1 MTAAEAIQQYGP
13 WAVLVGTFLE
23 GETIL
28 VLAILAARSGYL
40 SLQEV
45 AIAAFTGALLG
56 DQFCFHLGRLRGP
69 SLLKRHP
76 HWRRRV
82 ARAREFVDRHERW
95 IVLGFRFLYG
105 LRTTVPFALGM
116 GGLAPR
122 RFLLLNAMA
131 VAVWVVIVS
140 ALGWALGSAAE
151 RLLSDVAHY
160 EWAVLAA
167 VVAIGA
173 VGWLVHHLRSRAQR

>member
-1 MTAAEAIQQYGP
+1 MTAADAIQQYGP

-28 VLAILAARSGYL
+28 VLAAIAAHSGYL

-45 AIAAFTGALLG
+45 LPAAFTGALLG
-56 DQFCFHLGRLRGP
+56 DQLCFHLGRLRGP
-69 SLLKRHP
+69 ALLTRHP

-82 ARAREFVDRHERW
+82 DRARDFVHRHERW

-116 GGLAPR
+116 GGLPPR
-122 RFLLLNAMA
+122 RFLLLNAVA
-131 VAVWVVIVS
+131 VAVWAGIVVAV
-140 ALGWALGSAAE
+140 GWALGSAAE

-160 EWAVLAA
+160 EWAVLASVA
-167 VVAIGA
+167 AIGA
-173 VGWLVHHLRSRAQR
+173 LAWLAHRIWSRARR